1 MPWDSILAETL
12 FANDQKIFINEDF
25 NNIKHFHGEMSILS
39 TNLHETN
46 CDDVDFDEDDIK
58 LLIMSDLWLGVIEI
72 NYANQIKKI

>member
-1 MPWDSILAETL
+1 
-12 FANDQKIFINEDF
+12 
-25 NNIKHFHGEMSILS
+25 MSILS